1 MVYGET
7 SEVIQLF
14 EENTT
19 MNAAPQPGP
28 ISESNRRIEDDLRA
42 IEVDE
47 ERLRD
52 VEAELER
59 DERRLE
65 RDLRDHPQPPPKH
78 EHRVELNY
86 HPLTLRGERLTG
98 LQIKEQAIEA
108 GIPNIQLN
116 FHLTVERTG
125 NDAEH
130 TIGDDEEWTVH
141 DGDCF
146 TAVKPDDNS

>member
-1 MVYGET
+1 
-7 SEVIQLF
+7 
-14 EENTT
+14 
-19 MNAAPQPGP
+19 MNAAPGP
-28 ISESNRRIEDDLRA
+28 EHLPIGGSNRRIDDDLRA
-42 IEVDE
+42 IQRDE
-47 ERLRD
+47 DYLRQ

-59 DERRLE
+59 DEKRLE
-65 RDLRDHPQPPPKH
+65 RDLHDHPQPSPKH

-86 HPLTLRGERLTG
+86 HPLTLHGERLTG

-116 FHLTVERTG
+116 FHLTVERAG

-130 TIGDDEEWTVH
+130 TIGDDEPWAVH
-141 DGDCF
+141 NGDCF